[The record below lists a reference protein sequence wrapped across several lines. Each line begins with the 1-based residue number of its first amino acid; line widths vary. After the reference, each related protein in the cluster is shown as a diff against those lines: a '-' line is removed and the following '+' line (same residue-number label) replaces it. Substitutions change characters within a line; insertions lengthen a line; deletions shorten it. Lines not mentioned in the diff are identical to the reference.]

1 MTRCFQGMLLLVA
14 PYRRRLANETRESSD
29 CSTLN
34 LVRLEVEKR
43 LLMSERIVFAWLEIF
58 SLYS

>member
-43 LLMSERIVFAWLEIF
+43 LAERMVFAWLEVF